1 MSIEGAE
8 GGRYYTPGAAYIV
21 RSWFFRS
28 SAEYSKKNWTKYTV
42 RDLNES

>member
-21 RSWFFRS
+21 RSWYIDQVLGIFQEKLDQVYC
-28 SAEYSKKNWTKYTV
+28 A
-42 RDLNES
+42 